1 MSLIE
6 MLFGGKK
13 KSASVAK
20 DRLTLM
26 LAHERADNSLPNMD
40 ELKRELMEV
49 VKKYVKVKDIKVK
62 TEQNQNIDILEFEIS
77 LTH

>member
-40 ELKRELMEV
+40 DLKRELMEV